1 MVKTS
6 VAYRL
11 TEVVKVPAAVQVPAD
26 VQLTLLRY
34 AYGVEY

>member
-6 VAYRL
+6 MEDRL
-11 TEVVKVPAAVQVPAD
+11 TEGVKVPAAVQLPFV

-34 AYGVEY
+34 AYGVEN